1 MAGVPPIVACRLA
14 AMPRRPPIDPAGF
27 VQLVAAA
34 FPDLR
39 AELDE
44 DDGLEC
50 VQTGTFCEHTQ
61 AAIDRGDM
69 GAVDTCFGIADRV
82 IADGDDSMLNAIHVS
97 FLEHLDFR
105 GPHGKRAFGK
115 LTPAL
120 RAGWIDINEYME
132 ALLNGE
138 WTRKGPST

>member
-1 MAGVPPIVACRLA
+1 
-14 AMPRRPPIDPAGF
+14 MPARPPIDPAGF

-44 DDGLEC
+44 DNGLEC

-61 AAIDRGDM
+61 AAIDRGDI
-69 GAVDTCFGIADRV
+69 GVLGTCFAIADRV
-82 IADGDDSMLNAIHVS
+82 IADGDESMLNAIHVA
-97 FLEHLDFR
+97 FLEELDFR
-105 GPHGKRAFGK
+105 GPHGKRAFGR

-120 RAGWIDINEYME
+120 RKGWTDINEYND
-132 ALLNGE
+132 ALLKGSEIE
-138 WTRKGPST
+138 WTWKGPPN

>member
-1 MAGVPPIVACRLA
+1 
-14 AMPRRPPIDPAGF
+14 MPRRPSIDPAGF

-39 AELDE
+39 GELAE
-44 DDGLEC
+44 DDGLEH
-50 VQTGTFCEHTQ
+50 VQMWTFCEHTQ

-69 GAVDTCFGIADRV
+69 GVVDTCFGIADRV
-82 IADGDDSMLNAIHVS
+82 IADGDDSMSNAIHVS
-97 FLEHLDFR
+97 FLEELDFR

-120 RAGWIDINEYME
+120 RKGWIDINEYME
-132 ALLNGE
+132 ELLKGSKEE
-138 WTRKGPST
+138 WTRMGPPK